1 VHIVVHSFSE
11 PELDFFR
18 RTTVRL
24 REPHR
29 VTIAGRWDLHVR
41 SWLPVTD
48 GPLLDDDGLALRIKA
63 DGGISEGEWN
73 EMWMEGKKD
82 MRRMS

>member
-1 VHIVVHSFSE
+1 
-11 PELDFFR
+11 
-18 RTTVRL
+18 
-24 REPHR
+24 
-29 VTIAGRWDLHVR
+29 
-41 SWLPVTD
+41 VTD